1 MATKRVSSFVL
12 ALAFVL
18 LGAETLLAQQWHQ
31 DVAALFNK
39 TSKNYK
45 AIADTLAPV
54 YDWMEPAQ
62 KSDAAAILAL
72 CAGRQGDAQGE
83 MRWVSEYFEKGK
95 GQDSGF
101 VFLDFLSQ
109 ADVIGYLNV
118 WRMKYPYVDEIA
130 LVQGIGKQALIPL
143 GMMPIVIDISAEA
156 YYKFS
161 LGSNVLQAGQ
171 FKPGVNIIGLD
182 AAELFLNPGHRTFL
196 LELKS
201 GSLILKKE
209 IDLDV
214 EVTMPAR
221 VPRPAAEPALGKPV
235 DYTVSMYVGGELVVK
250 SHKTETPLN
259 WKTNVPVNTNTWGW
273 NSNAVPGSEKAN
285 PLNNSIDI
293 PAAIS
298 YLYGLLKDL
307 FTKKKKPEEPAPQ
320 VETVHDLS
328 LTYPI
333 KDPDGRS
340 EEMKIA
346 LKLRTRNLPFVLSAP

>member
-1 MATKRVSSFVL
+1 MATKRV
-12 ALAFVL
+12 LAFVVAFAI
-18 LGAETLLAQQWHQ
+18 GAGGLAAQQWRQ
-31 DVAALFNK
+31 DVAGLFGK
-39 TSKNYK
+39 GKNYK
-45 AIADTLAPV
+45 AIADSL
-54 YDWMEPAQ
+54 EPIYGWIDEAQ
-62 KSDAAAILAL
+62 RPDAAAILAL
-72 CAGRQGDAQGE
+72 CAGRQGDVQGE
-83 MRWVSEYFEKGK
+83 MRWISEFFEKGRGK
-95 GQDSGF
+95 DSGF
-101 VFLDFLSQ
+101 VFLDFINQ
-109 ADVIGYLNV
+109 ADIIGYLNV
-118 WRMKYPYVDEIA
+118 WRMKYPYVAEIA

-182 AAELFLNPGHRTFL
+182 AAELFLNPGRRTFL
-196 LELKS
+196 LEMKA
-201 GSLILKKE
+201 GNLILKKE

-214 EVTMPAR
+214 EVTLPPR
-221 VPRPAAEPALGKPV
+221 IPRPAAETAQGKAV
-235 DYTVSMYVGGELVVK
+235 DYTVSMYVGGELVMK

-259 WKTNVPVNTNTWGW
+259 WKTGVPVNTNTWGW
-273 NSNAVPGSEKAN
+273 NSNAMPGSEKAN

-333 KDPDGRS
+333 KDSDGRA
-340 EEMKIA
+340 EEMKIS
-346 LKLRTRNLPFVLSAP
+346 LKLQTRNLPFVLNAP